1 VGIKPLLGYR
11 AMPQAQYQLARNW
24 KKERCFAEAV
34 KRVLDEQWTMSRAA
48 LYYGVTRPR
57 LSEKVKAERE
67 RREQAKRDAEAGVP
81 DQKPLVIKGERRRVP
96 PFEEFDRLY
105 FGNLICPDCGV
116 HHETP
121 DFHRDIIRACRDDS
135 IKRLLINL
143 PPYHSKSTLVTVKDT
158 VYDIVCDPNMRTLLV
173 SKSLD
178 FARDFV
184 TQIAELL
191 SNEELYDG
199 EARNLIKDW
208 GPFRPVGRD
217 AIWNRNQ
224 LYVAGRQTKEKGAT
238 VQAIGVGG
246 QVYGRRAEKIKCDD
260 IADLQNQSN
269 PDLVQQMLEW
279 LDKMLSNRIG
289 RNGKLIYVGTRVAPA
304 DIYSFLDDR
313 PAFTVLR
320 YPCILDEAEQ
330 RTLWPDHFPYE
341 AAVNMRE
348 SMQREADF
356 QLIYQNVDVPGLGAS
371 FTQDIVDL
379 CKDDQRVVGHY
390 EPGWVLIAGLD
401 PAGGNKDSGYT
412 AGTLEGID
420 LRTGKRFLVDAFNV
434 KSMRAPRL
442 KDQIFDWCDNYP
454 IYAWRVENNGLQSQ
468 LVQYNEEII
477 TELANKGIRVEPH
490 NTHKNKWDPQF
501 GVESMAPL
509 YSAGMVSI
517 PWGNEPSRR
526 VFQPMIEQLLAFPM
540 GSVYDLV
547 MSHWFADLGCRDLMR
562 RSHLPMFD
570 ERQRVPERIKRRR
583 RVVDFGSGNVRPVP
597 AHQQRPGVYQG
608 PGARGYRRLMLGNPH
623 RHRDF
628 VEPREPEGVPYANRS
643 GFVNR

>member
-1 VGIKPLLGYR
+1 M
-11 AMPQAQYQLARNW
+11 AQAKYAQARNW
-24 KKERCFAEAV
+24 KKERCFAEAT
-34 KRVLDEQWTMSRAA
+34 KRVVDEQWTISRAA
-48 LYYGVTRPR
+48 EWYGVTRPR
-57 LSEKVKAERE
+57 LSEKVKAERDRRAQVASDLEKGIEPE
-67 RREQAKRDAEAGVP
+67 R
-81 DQKPLVIKGERRRVP
+81 PLVIRGEKRRVP

-105 FGNLICPDCGV
+105 FGNLLCPDCGV

-158 VYDIVCDPNMRTLLV
+158 IYDIISDPNMRTLLV

-191 SNEELYDG
+191 TNEELYDG

-208 GPFRPVGRD
+208 GPFRPTGRD

-224 LYVAGRQTKEKGAT
+224 LYVAGRVTKEKGAT

-260 IADLQNQSN
+260 IADLANQSN

-289 RNGKLIYVGTRVAPA
+289 RNGKLVYVGTRVAPA

-320 YPCILDEAEQ
+320 YPCILDEAGQ
-330 RTLWPDHFPYE
+330 VTLWPDHFPYE

-348 SMQREADF
+348 SMQRESDF

-371 FTQDIVDL
+371 FTQDILDL
-379 CKDDQRVVGHY
+379 CKDETRVVGHY
-390 EPGWVLIAGLD
+390 ENDWTLIAGLD
-401 PAGGNKDSGYT
+401 LAGGNKDSGFT
-412 AGTLEGID
+412 SATLEGID
-420 LRTGKRFLVDAFNV
+420 LRTGKRFLVDSFNV
-434 KSMRAPRL
+434 KSMRAPQL
-442 KDQIFDWCDNYP
+442 KDRMFEWCDRYP
-454 IYAWRVENNGLQSQ
+454 IYEWRVENNGLQSQ

-477 TELANKGIRVEPH
+477 TTLASQGVRVTPH

-501 GVESMAPL
+501 GVESLAPL
-509 YSAGMVSI
+509 YATSMVSI
-517 PWGNEPSRR
+517 PWGNGPSRQ
-526 VFQPMIEQLLAFPM
+526 VFQALIEQLLAFPM
-540 GSVYDLV
+540 GAVFDQV
-547 MSHWFADLGCRDLMR
+547 MSHWFADLGCRDLMKR
-562 RSHLPMFD
+562 AHLPMFD
-570 ERQRVPERIKRRR
+570 ERMKVPERVRRRR
-583 RVVDFGSGNVRPVP
+583 RVVDFGGGAVRPVP
-597 AHQQRPGVYQG
+597 LHQQRPGVYRGQG
-608 PGARGYRRLMLGNPH
+608 SRGYRRLTLGNPH

-628 VEPREPEGVPYANRS
+628 VEPEPEEEMR
-643 GFVNR
+643 FVNVGR